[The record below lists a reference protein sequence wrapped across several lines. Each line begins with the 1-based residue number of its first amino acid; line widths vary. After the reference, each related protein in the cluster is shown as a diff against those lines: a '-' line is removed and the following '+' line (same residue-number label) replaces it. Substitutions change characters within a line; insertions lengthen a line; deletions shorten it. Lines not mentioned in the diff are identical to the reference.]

1 MHVFVKVSVF
11 FCVDDLVSSSSSSQ
25 YVVNSNCTLPQNDN
39 QYLNETSNSTTAQSY
54 SSSSVL
60 LNLTNEELGFCPK
73 KKAG

>member
-11 FCVDDLVSSSSSSQ
+11 LCVDDLVSSSSSQ

-39 QYLNETSNSTTAQSY
+39 QYLNETINSTTAQNY

-73 KKAG
+73 TKAG